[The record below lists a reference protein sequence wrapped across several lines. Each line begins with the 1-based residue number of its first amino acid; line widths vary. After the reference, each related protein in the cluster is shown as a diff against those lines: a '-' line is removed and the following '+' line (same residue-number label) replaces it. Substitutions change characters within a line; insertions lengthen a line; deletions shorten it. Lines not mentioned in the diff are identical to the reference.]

1 MRAIAPTKCAGWV
14 MGRTLTELQEI
25 VKNNHTVSTALNSG
39 TVLLSVIVMTLPE
52 MCCSDTCK
60 EEW

>member
-1 MRAIAPTKCAGWV
+1 MSWKGYWEDVDRAAN
-14 MGRTLTELQEI
+14 LQEI
-25 VKNNHTVSTALNSG
+25 VKQNHAVGAAVNSG

-52 MCCSDTCK
+52 ICCSDTCK

>member
-1 MRAIAPTKCAGWV
+1 MSWKGYWEDVDRAAN
-14 MGRTLTELQEI
+14 LQEI
-25 VKNNHTVSTALNSG
+25 VKQNQAVGTALNSG

-52 MCCSDTCK
+52 ICCSDTCK

>member
-1 MRAIAPTKCAGWV
+1 MSWKGYWEDVDRAAN
-14 MGRTLTELQEI
+14 LQEI
-25 VKNNHTVSTALNSG
+25 VKQNHAVGAALNSG

-52 MCCSDTCK
+52 ICCFDTCK

>member
-1 MRAIAPTKCAGWV
+1 MSWKGYWEDVDRAAN
-14 MGRTLTELQEI
+14 LQEI
-25 VKNNHTVSTALNSG
+25 VKQNQAVGAALNSG

-52 MCCSDTCK
+52 ICCSDTCK